1 MNTEKLYLPI
11 KRELLEFYVF
21 WVAILVFKYLL
32 MIAQVGL
39 SRVYFRV
46 PLNEE
51 DGKVLKAAV
60 RAHEAVDRNRRAH
73 LNDLENIPFFIII
86 SFLYLLTDPSVG
98 STKLII
104 RIYVLSRILYTFTYT
119 ILKSAIRIPMFQ
131 LGILINGYLTIKV
144 IYHFS

>member
-11 KRELLEFYVF
+11 KRELLEFYVY
-21 WVAILVFKYLL
+21 WVAILVLKVLL

-39 SRVYFRV
+39 SRIYYKV
-46 PLNEE
+46 PLNAE

-60 RAHEAVDRNRRAH
+60 REHEVVDRNRRAH

-86 SFLYLLTDPSVG
+86 CFLYLLTDPSVG
-98 STKLII
+98 FTQWII
-104 RIYVLSRILYTFTYT
+104 RIYVLSRILHTFAYTV
-119 ILKSAIRIPMFQ
+119 LKSVIRVPIYEVG
-131 LGILINGYLTIKV
+131 LLINAYLTLKV

>member
-21 WVAILVFKYLL
+21 WVAILLSKYLV
-32 MIAQVGL
+32 MIAQVGI
-39 SRVYFRV
+39 SRAYFKV

-51 DGKVLKAAV
+51 DGKVLRGKV

-131 LGILINGYLTIKV
+131 LGILINSYLTLKV